1 MLTTKLLRLASSA
14 IAAVAIMTTGAFAQD
29 DYPNKSVT
37 LIIPLGAGGSHD
49 LNARVFTSIIPQYL
63 GQPVVVKLMPG
74 ASGQTGTAA
83 AARARPD
90 GYTLLFTHN
99 YFDQLQQYITKLPY
113 DTFKDFETVAM
124 LNSASSCVATKSG
137 RPYKTW
143 EEMIAY
149 ARANPGKIEMAH
161 SGQWGA
167 GMVHSAQIMKI
178 YGIRF
183 NLTPYPGGGP
193 AMKALL
199 ADDAD
204 MTTGFPITITT
215 VGSGVYPLACG
226 AASEAIPADTPIYGK
241 DIPELAGV
249 GDMQRIVMAPAGV
262 PAERIA
268 KLREAFQQLKED
280 KTFQSLMSKLG
291 EDTNVMDGPDYE
303 KVRAKQ
309 ANDYKEL
316 VEDLTKG

>member
-1 MLTTKLLRLASSA
+1 MLTLLMKS
-14 IAAVAIMTTGAFAQD
+14 AAVAVAATAIATGGALAAD
-29 DYPNKSVT
+29 DYPDKSVT

-113 DTFKDFETVAM
+113 DTMNDFVTVAQ
-124 LNSASSCVATKSG
+124 LNSGAACFANKPG

-143 EEMIAY
+143 DEMVAY
-149 ARANPGKIEMAH
+149 AKANPGKIEVAH
-161 SGQWGA
+161 SGQWGS
-167 GMVHSAQIMKI
+167 GFVHTAQVMKNM
-178 YGIRF
+178 GISF

-193 AMKALL
+193 AMKALI

-204 MTTGFPITITT
+204 MTAAYPVTIDS
-215 VGSGVYPLACG
+215 VGGGVYALAC
-226 AASEAIPADTPIYGK
+226 APSDAVPAGVPVYGK
-241 DIPELAGV
+241 DIPELEGV
-249 GDMQRIVMAPAGV
+249 GFQQRIIMAPRGI
-262 PAERIA
+262 PEDRLA
-268 KLREAFQQLKED
+268 KLRKAFQDLKGD
-280 KTFQSLMSKLG
+280 KTFQRLMSRLG
-291 EDTNVMDGPDYE
+291 ESADIIDGAEYE
-303 KVRAKQ
+303 VIRQKQ
-309 ANDYKEL
+309 SNEYKEL
-316 VEDLTKG
+316 VESLAKG